1 MYFQRP
7 LSTEEEVLYLE
18 RYFKGDK
25 DEQLEAKNKLIE
37 HNLRLVAH
45 FAKRYYDPSNE
56 NFYYDYEELISIGII
71 GLIKGINTYSADK
84 KTKLSTYAGKC
95 IENELRMHLRV
106 KKKYTSDISIYEAQK
121 VDFDGNEVTLL
132 DKLIDEKTDIEE
144 DVYTKMQI
152 EKLMGNFDKV
162 LDDTEKHI
170 IKKRYG
176 IACIEQTQKE
186 IAEEL
191 NISRSYVSRIEKKAL
206 EKLKKS
212 LT

>member
-1 MYFQRP
+1 MYFQKP
-7 LSTEEEVLYLE
+7 LTSSEEATLLE
-18 RYFKGDK
+18 EYFNGDVDSKKIAK
-25 DEQLEAKNKLIE
+25 DKLIE

-71 GLIKGINTYSADK
+71 GLIKGINTYSSDK

-106 KKKYTSDISIYEAQK
+106 KKKYTSDVSIYEAQK

-132 DKLIDEKTDIEE
+132 DKLVDEKTDVEE
-144 DVYTKMQI
+144 DVYTKIQI
-152 EKLMGNFDKV
+152 ERLMKNFDNV
-162 LDDTEKHI
+162 LDQTEQHI

-176 IACIEQTQKE
+176 IGCVEQTQKE
-186 IAEEL
+186 IAKDL
-191 NISRSYVSRIEKKAL
+191 DISRSYVSRIEKKAL
-206 EKLKKS
+206 EKLKKT
-212 LT
+212 LI